1 MKKKQLQA
9 GYVLKSVYNSLNRLE
24 KGFSVK
30 PLFEHLSTFNIYYDF
45 IEEKNDNSI
54 TAILNNLISRG
65 LPTFPSIF
73 IEDTFL
79 DKLKMGEK
87 VISDRTGDILYQ
99 YNDNLNIDLIYKS
112 LFTID
117 PRINGTYNT
126 LFNFDSWEEHS
137 GSDYEEIFFQK
148 ILPDELGDCYK
159 QCLETQREI
168 NSILNLP
175 EESKNKLIKKLQID
189 QNRFFEQRVDFSFQF
204 PHYSNFKDG
213 LVIEIDG
220 SQHEV
225 EPQKSLDDKRNEAVE
240 KKGWKKT
247 VRIKTSEV
255 KSNIDETKIEA
266 IKCFLEH
273 PYAQR
278 LKENYENKIWEEEFG
293 LEALQFALTP
303 IAIARIQ
310 KTLIFLINS
319 NILKMNAR
327 KWNIAIIERDVPCGF
342 LAVND
347 LKNQI
352 TNLFDLEG
360 KGKSIPKI
368 NLKIYNTEEFSQC
381 QLNMN
386 IKTELVSKPINNFK
400 ADVVL
405 DIATLQRFGF
415 NKVEKEFEA
424 KVNYRQ
430 KIIIRSIHSIS
441 HEKQRKVISAKPI
454 KFKIS
459 MEEQPKPLVYF
470 LQNIFRKNSF
480 RDGQVEILRRTLN
493 LKDVIALLP
502 TGAGKSLTYQLSAL
516 LQPGIVIIVDP
527 LKSLMR
533 DQNDNL
539 ISYGIDSTVFI
550 NSSLKAN
557 ERKIATE
564 NMINGLYQFVF
575 ISPERFQIAE
585 FRSYLEKMGKNYF
598 TYCVVD
604 EAHCVSEWGHD
615 FRTAYLRLGKNSRKY
630 CKVLNYENE
639 LKNEVP
645 IIALTGTASFDV
657 LKDVRIEL
665 DLNEFDEELIISPL
679 KYERPELEYI
689 VIKADNIANNINSKF
704 EIEKAVANKK
714 QDKLIEILNDLPK
727 RKWENGNYE
736 NLSAFFDN
744 NLEYKNSGIVFCPH
758 ATDKFGVKDIC
769 GNFINRNN
777 EFYDITRYYASKLSN
792 EINLEEIQ
800 DQFKKDELLLLITT
814 NAFGMGIDKP
824 NIRFTIHFNMPQSIE
839 SFYQE
844 AGRAGRDKLKAYN
857 YIIYSEK
864 RIKEKFRDKE
874 ETHTVDKSLML
885 SFFYNSFR
893 GEEKEKRILYN
904 LFDKVTYPDKRNID
918 YLNELVE
925 ENFDTDFKL
934 KIWFGIY
941 FKKKINAVNN
951 WLYINTYDDKSYG
964 FIDLYEEECRFE
976 YKKKDKFLQHD
987 EEALKFVKKI
997 YIFLKK
1003 QKTINDPNN
1012 SLSFREW
1019 ILSRKSKDSVKGI
1032 EKTLSGMKLNEQ
1044 TEITIG
1050 FNNKKFQ
1057 EVAEIL
1063 GKNDTAWDEN
1073 LVSKANGYAFKFS
1086 NFIENLRRVYKKKT
1100 KSKFNL
1106 SVNQQKLIE
1115 PLYANIRDES
1125 DTFKAVYRLSIIGVI
1140 DEYEVDYK
1148 FKIIKVTISKK
1159 TDEEYIKNIIKYV
1172 AKYAIK
1178 DEINKVKQDILDSEG
1193 NTVLHKCCNYL
1204 VDYVYATIAKKRKNA
1219 INTMEEAIVNGF
1231 DNLNYFKSQ
1240 INTYFDSKYLPG
1252 LLKSFK
1258 ENKIETVW
1266 YFITDA
1272 NDLNSLK
1279 HLEGACRRLL
1289 DDNPDSPVLLLLR
1302 SYSRFLLD
1310 INIEQTKLDF
1320 TKAWDLLKEQ
1330 KNWKRNEYLKNFSKF
1345 YDYIIQYDKSMEG
1358 YLNPILINEHNNWF
1372 KEFNKKILEGV
1383 L

>member
-1 MKKKQLQA
+1 MIKKQLQA
-9 GYVLKSVYNSLNRLE
+9 GYVLKSVYNSLKRLE

-30 PLFEHLSTFNIYYDF
+30 PLFEHLSTFDIYYDF
-45 IEEKNDNSI
+45 IEEKNKNSI
-54 TAILNNLISRG
+54 IAILNNIISRG

-99 YNDNLNIDLIYKS
+99 YNDNLNIDLIYRS

-117 PRINGTYNT
+117 PRINVTYNT

-148 ILPDELGDCYK
+148 ILPQELGVCYK

-168 NSILNLP
+168 NSILNLS
-175 EESKNKLIKKLQID
+175 EESKNKLIKEYKVD
-189 QNRFFEQRVDFSFQF
+189 KSRFFDQKVDFSFQF

-220 SQHEV
+220 PQHDV
-225 EPQKSLDDKRNEAVE
+225 DPQKTLDDKRDEAVE

-247 VRIKTSEV
+247 VRIKTSEI

-266 IKCFLEH
+266 INFFLEH

-278 LKENYENKIWEEEFG
+278 LKDNYENKIWEEEFG

-310 KTLIFLINS
+310 KTIIYLIES
-319 NILKMNAR
+319 DILKLDAK

-342 LAVND
+342 IAVND
-347 LKNQI
+347 LENLI

-400 ADVVL
+400 ADVIL
-405 DIATLQRFGF
+405 DISTLQRFGF
-415 NKVEKEFEA
+415 NKVDKEFEA

-430 KIIIRSIHSIS
+430 KIIIRSIHSITYN
-441 HEKQRKVISAKPI
+441 EQRKVISAKPI
-454 KFKIS
+454 RYKIEK
-459 MEEQPKPLVYF
+459 EEKPEPLIYF
-470 LQNIFRKNSF
+470 LQNIFRKECF
-480 RDGQVEILRRTLN
+480 REGQIEILKRSLY

-516 LQPGIVIIVDP
+516 LQAGIVIIVDP

-539 ISYGIDSTVFI
+539 ISNGIDSTVFI
-550 NSSLKAN
+550 NSSLKAK
-557 ERKIATE
+557 EREIATK
-564 NMINGLYQFVF
+564 NMINGFYQFVF

-585 FRSYLEKMGKNYF
+585 FGKYLKAMGRNYF

-615 FRTAYLRLGKNSRKY
+615 FRTAYLRLGVNSRKY
-630 CKVLNYENE
+630 CKTLVEKLNSKGE

-665 DLNEFDEELIISPL
+665 DLDEFDEELIIKPS
-679 KYERPELEYI
+679 KYERGELEYI
-689 VIKADNIANNINSKF
+689 AIKADNIPNNINSNI
-704 EIEKAVANKK
+704 EIEKAVANNK
-714 QDKLIEILNDLPK
+714 QNKLIEILNDLPI
-727 RKWENGNYE
+727 RKWDNGIYE

-758 ATDKFGVKDIC
+758 ATNKFGVKDIYD
-769 GNFINRNN
+769 NLTNRIK
-777 EFYDITRYYASKLSN
+777 EFNDIARYYASKLSN
-792 EINLEEIQ
+792 DINLEEIQ
-800 DQFKKDELLLLITT
+800 DQFKKDELLLLVST

-844 AGRAGRDKLKAYN
+844 AGRAGRDKQKAYN
-857 YIIYSEK
+857 FIIYSDK
-864 RIKEKFRDKE
+864 QITKKFINTIQ
-874 ETHTVDKSLML
+874 THTVDKSLML

-893 GEEKEKRILYN
+893 GEEKEKRILYS
-904 LFDKVTYPDKRNID
+904 LFNKVTYPDERKLD
-918 YLNELVE
+918 ELYEKVK
-925 ENFDTDFKL
+925 ENFDEHIKFATWFKN
-934 KIWFGIY
+934 GDR
-941 FKKKINAVNN
+941 
-951 WLYINTYDDKSYG
+951 LYINGPTYPKGYGYIDLNKEKCRHQNILQNKILDDDSKAQKIVERVYG
-964 FIDLYEEECRFE
+964 FLIQQKLLNKSNDKISF
-976 YKKKDKFLQHD
+976 KK
-987 EEALKFVKKI
+987 
-997 YIFLKK
+997 
-1003 QKTINDPNN
+1003 
-1012 SLSFREW
+1012 W
-1019 ILSRKSKDSVKGI
+1019 ILSRKSEVSVKGI
-1032 EKTLSGMKLNEQ
+1032 EKTLSGMKLNEKAD
-1044 TEITIG
+1044 IKIG
-1050 FNNKKFQ
+1050 FKNKNFQ
-1057 EVAEIL
+1057 EVAGIL
-1063 GKNDTAWDEN
+1063 GENDTAWDED
-1073 LVSKANGYAFKFS
+1073 LVSEANGYAFTFS
-1086 NFIENLRRVYKKKT
+1086 NFIENLNRVYKNKT

-1115 PLYANIRDES
+1115 PLYSNIRDES

-1140 DEYEVDYK
+1140 DEYKVDYK
-1148 FKIIKVTISKK
+1148 SKVINITISKK
-1159 TDEEYIKNIIKYV
+1159 TDEEYIKNITKYV
-1172 AKYAIK
+1172 AK
-1178 DEINKVKQDILDSEG
+1178 DEINKVKQEILDSEG
-1193 NTVLHKCCNYL
+1193 NTILQKCCNYL

-1219 INTMEEAIVNGF
+1219 IKTMEEAIVNGF
-1231 DNLNYFKSQ
+1231 DNLDYFKSQ
-1240 INTYFDSKYLPG
+1240 INTYFDSKYLPE

-1266 YFITDA
+1266 YFIADA

-1289 DDNPDSPVLLLLR
+1289 DDNPESPVLLLLR

-1345 YDYIIQYDKSMEG
+1345 YDYIIQYDKTMEG
-1358 YLNPILINEHNNWF
+1358 YLNPILFIEHYIWL
-1372 KEFNKKILEGV
+1372 KKFNKKILEGA

>member
-1 MKKKQLQA
+1 MQA
-9 GYVLKSVYNSLNRLE
+9 GFVLKSVFDSLKNLDPNISINSIF
-24 KGFSVK
+24 KY
-30 PLFEHLSTFNIYYDF
+30 LSTFNISYDF
-45 IEEKNDNSI
+45 DEIENYDSTN
-54 TAILNNLISRG
+54 AVLNNIISRG

-73 IEDTFL
+73 VEDTFIE
-79 DKLKMGEK
+79 KLKFGK
-87 VISDRTGDILYQ
+87 KSFSDRTGDIRYQ
-99 YNDNLNIDLIYKS
+99 YNDKFSEMLDLIYQS
-112 LFTID
+112 LFIIE
-117 PRINGTYNT
+117 PRIDKTYKTSFEYNPM
-126 LFNFDSWEEHS
+126 EENI
-137 GSDYEEIFFQK
+137 GSEYEEIFFHK
-148 ILPDELGDCYK
+148 ILSDEFGEYCK
-159 QCLETQREI
+159 QCIETQRDI
-168 NSILNLP
+168 NSILNIS
-175 EESKNKLIKKLQID
+175 EEIKNKFHD
-189 QNRFFEQRVDFSFQF
+189 QRFDFSFRF
-204 PHYSNFKDG
+204 PHSSNFRDG
-213 LVIEIDG
+213 LVVEIDG
-220 SQHEV
+220 SQHEE
-225 EPQKSLDDKRNEAVE
+225 EPQKTLDRKRDEAVE
-240 KKGWKKT
+240 KNNWNKT
-247 VRIKTSEV
+247 IRIKTSEIQGV
-255 KSNIDETKIEA
+255 IEKEKIES
-266 IKCFLEH
+266 IKSFLEH
-273 PYAQR
+273 PYTKK
-278 LKENYENKIWEEEFG
+278 LKENYENKIWEKEWG

-319 NILKMNAR
+319 NILNMNAK
-327 KWNIAIIERDVPCGF
+327 KWNIAILERDVPCGF
-342 LAVND
+342 LAIED
-347 LKNQI
+347 FKNLI
-352 TNLFDLEG
+352 NNLFNLEG
-360 KGKSIPKI
+360 KGKSLPKI
-368 NLKIYNTEEFSQC
+368 NLRIYNTEEFSQC
-381 QLNMN
+381 QLNN
-386 IKTELVSKPINNFK
+386 KIEIETLNKTIKQFR

-405 DIATLQRFGF
+405 DVSTLQRLGF
-415 NKVEKEFEA
+415 YKAEKEFEE
-424 KVNYRQ
+424 KVNY
-430 KIIIRSIHSIS
+430 KHKVIIRSIHSIS
-441 HEKQRKVISAKPI
+441 YKEQRKVISAKPL
-454 KFKIS
+454 KYKIGKDG
-459 MEEQPKPLVYF
+459 QPKELVYF
-470 LQNIFRKNSF
+470 LQNIFRKECF
-480 RDGQVEILRRTLN
+480 REGQVKILRRSLN

-550 NSSLKAN
+550 NSSLKAS

-585 FRSYLEKMGKNYF
+585 FRLYLEKMGRNYF

-630 CKVLNYENE
+630 CNALNSEDE

-665 DLNEFDEELIISPL
+665 DLDEFDEELIISPS
-679 KYERPELEYI
+679 KYERSELEFR
-689 VIKADNIANNINSKF
+689 VIKADDIARNIILKI
-704 EIEKAVANKK
+704 EIKKAVANKK
-714 QDKLIEILNDLPK
+714 QDKLFEILNDLPNQ
-727 RKWENGNYE
+727 KWENEKYE
-736 NLSAFFDN
+736 NLNEFFDQ

-758 ATDKFGVKDIC
+758 ATDKFGVKEIYD
-769 GNFINRNN
+769 NFINRNK
-777 EFYDITRYYASKLSN
+777 EFEDITGYYASKLSN

-800 DQFKKDELLLLITT
+800 DQFKKDELLLLIST

-857 YIIYSEK
+857 YIIYSDKQINE
-864 RIKEKFRDKE
+864 RFRDKE

-893 GEEKEKRILYN
+893 GEEKEKIILHN
-904 LFDKVTYPDKRNID
+904 LFDKITYPDKRNID

-925 ENFDTDFKL
+925 ENFDVDFIL
-934 KIWFGIY
+934 KIWFGNKYIN
-941 FKKKINAVNN
+941 KKIGAFNN
-951 WLYINTYDDKSYG
+951 WLYINTYNNKSYG
-964 FIDLYEEECRFE
+964 FIDLYEEACRFE
-976 YKKKDKFLQHD
+976 YKDKDKFLQND
-987 EEALKFVKKI
+987 EEALIFVNRV
-997 YIFLKK
+997 YNFLKK
-1003 QKTINDPNN
+1003 QKTSNDPNN
-1012 SLSFREW
+1012 DFSFREW
-1019 ILSRKSKDSVKGI
+1019 INSRETNPSIKGV
-1032 EKTLSGMKLNEQ
+1032 ERTLRGLKLNEKH
-1044 TEITIG
+1044 ELNIG
-1050 FNNKKFQ
+1050 FKNKNFQ

-1063 GKNDTAWDEN
+1063 GKNDTAWDED
-1073 LVSKANGYAFKFS
+1073 LVSEANGYAFKFS
-1086 NFIENLRRVYKKKT
+1086 NFIENLKRVYKKKT
-1100 KSKFNL
+1100 R
-1106 SVNQQKLIE
+1106 VKLK
-1115 PLYANIRDES
+1115 LYSDKIDILKKLFKHIRDES

-1140 DEYEVDYK
+1140 DDYEVDYK
-1148 FKIIKVTISKK
+1148 YKIIKITISKK
-1159 TDEEYIKNIIKYV
+1159 TDEEYIKNVIKYV

-1178 DEINKVKQDILDSEG
+1178 DEINKVKQDILDAEG
-1193 NTVLHKCCNYL
+1193 NTVLQKCCNYL
-1204 VDYVYATIAKKRKNA
+1204 VDYVYKTIAKKRKNA

-1231 DNLNYFKSQ
+1231 ENLDYFKSQ
-1240 INTYFDSKYLPG
+1240 INTYFDSKYLPE

-1266 YFITDA
+1266 YFITEA

-1330 KNWKRNEYLKNFSKF
+1330 KSWNRNEYVKKISKF
-1345 YDYIIQYDKSMEG
+1345 YDYIIQFDKSMEG
-1358 YLNPILINEHNNWF
+1358 YLNPILFNEHNNWL